1 MSKRHEETLR
11 KEDIH
16 GTLTHEKTST
26 SLAMENANYDHVE
39 I

>member
-1 MSKRHEETLR
+1 MSKRHEETLH

-16 GTLTHEKTST
+16 GKLTHEKTSMP
-26 SLAMENANYDHVE
+26 LAMENANYYHVE